1 MHVKYRFYLVLKQ
14 RKKVVKQS
22 LKNSLKVAKK
32 KARLE
37 LTKIHHS
44 HLMLS

>member
-32 KARLE
+32 KQDWNLQKFII
-37 LTKIHHS
+37 LI
-44 HLMLS
+44 